1 MSKFTTRT
9 VTSTKKNAAGEV
21 TESVERVEIVKN
33 ELEPFFLTYSKQIM
47 ALCGKSIFNSTVK
60 VLWKLLEFAE
70 YNTGKVYMN
79 ANRVK
84 EIMDVCGIGRA
95 TYTRAIVDLVEEG
108 IIEKDGTTFTIDEN
122 MFWKGD
128 RETREQVKRARLKVS
143 FSAEYSAEDGLSL
156 PDDESF

>member
-1 MSKFTTRT
+1 
-9 VTSTKKNAAGEV
+9 
-21 TESVERVEIVKN
+21 
-33 ELEPFFLTYSKQIM
+33 M

-128 RETREQVKRARLKVS
+128 RETRERVKLARLKVS
-143 FSAEYSAEDGLSL
+143 FSAEYSAEDGLPL
-156 PDDESF
+156 QDGESS